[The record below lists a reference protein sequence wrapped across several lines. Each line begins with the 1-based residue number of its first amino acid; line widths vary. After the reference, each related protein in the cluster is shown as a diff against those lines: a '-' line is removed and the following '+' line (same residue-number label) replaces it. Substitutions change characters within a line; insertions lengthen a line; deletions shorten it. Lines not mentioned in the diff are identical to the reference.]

1 LKDACLY
8 LIEES
13 DIEKITYTAP
23 DCKPVKP
30 DTITGFTITK
40 AESWSPIK
48 TIETTG
54 NIEEKPLNIKIV
66 KKQIKLNFK
75 N

>member
-1 LKDACLY
+1 MKDAYLY
-8 LIEES
+8 SIEES
-13 DIEKITYTAP
+13 NIEKIIYTAP
-23 DCKPVKP
+23 DCKPVKL
-30 DTITGFTITK
+30 DTITGLTITT